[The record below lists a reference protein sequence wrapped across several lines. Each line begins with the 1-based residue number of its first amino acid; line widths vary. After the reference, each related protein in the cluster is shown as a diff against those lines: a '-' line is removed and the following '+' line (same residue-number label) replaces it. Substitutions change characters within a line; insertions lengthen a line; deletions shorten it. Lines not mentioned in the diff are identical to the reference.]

1 MNISNDVRCFPF
13 MPQMRNH
20 CPHALQSGDRSPCKD
35 STNTPT
41 QETANQADSSSS
53 LHVPRTP
60 LSNIT
65 NSVVNQD
72 GEKPKSGKNWYA
84 RMSDEKRA
92 EYNQKRRMARAHKK
106 VASFD
111 GLRVR
116 KSGRKEAKGVGDKL
130 EGLFMHTLLMVRGTS

>member
-1 MNISNDVRCFPF
+1 

-20 CPHALQSGDRSPCKD
+20 RPHALRSGDRSPFKD
-35 STNTPT
+35 PTNTPT
-41 QETANQADSSSS
+41 HETANQTHSSSS
-53 LHVPRTP
+53 LDVPRTP

-92 EYNQKRRMARAHKK
+92 EYNQKRRMARAHK
-106 VASFD
+106 VASVD
-111 GLRVR
+111 GLKVR

>member
-1 MNISNDVRCFPF
+1 
-13 MPQMRNH
+13 MRNH

-35 STNTPT
+35 PTNTPT

-72 GEKPKSGKNWYA
+72 VEKPKSGKNWYA

-106 VASFD
+106 VASVD
-111 GLRVR
+111 GLKVR